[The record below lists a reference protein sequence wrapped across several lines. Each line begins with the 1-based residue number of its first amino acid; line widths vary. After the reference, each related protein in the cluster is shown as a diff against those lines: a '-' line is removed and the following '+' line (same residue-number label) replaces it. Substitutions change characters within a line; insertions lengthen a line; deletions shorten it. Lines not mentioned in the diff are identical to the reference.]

1 MAGVSEWKPGTLVLY
16 HDGELL
22 CRHYSV
28 LEVRPAAVP
37 EGTSKRRNRLEPA
50 TLLPEPAGKR
60 RKAQDPSPKCE
71 KGPSL
76 QDMGLQELQEQCRQR
91 GVTSRTGR
99 AFLKL
104 RRCIEDFDEGGR
116 PVRGARKRLCRGK

>member
-71 KGPSL
+71 
-76 QDMGLQELQEQCRQR
+76 
-91 GVTSRTGR
+91 
-99 AFLKL
+99 
-104 RRCIEDFDEGGR
+104 
-116 PVRGARKRLCRGK
+116 GAHLCRTWAYRSCKSSAGSGASPPVPAEPF

>member
-1 MAGVSEWKPGTLVLY
+1 MAGVSEWKPDTLVVY

-37 EGTSKRRNRLEPA
+37 EGTSKRRNSLEPA

-71 KGPSL
+71 DGPSL
-76 QDMGLQELQEQCRQR
+76 QHMGLQELQEQCRQR
-91 GVTSRTGR
+91 GITSRTGR
-99 AFLKL
+99 AYLKMDEL

-116 PVRGARKRLCRGK
+116 PVRGARKRLC